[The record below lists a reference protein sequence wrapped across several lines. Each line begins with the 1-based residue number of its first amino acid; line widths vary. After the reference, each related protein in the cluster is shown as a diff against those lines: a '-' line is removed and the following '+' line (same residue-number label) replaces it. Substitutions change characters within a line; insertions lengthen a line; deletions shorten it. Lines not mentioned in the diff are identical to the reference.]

1 MDKMTINMIA
11 GAVLSSLLVIF
22 GTSTFVNI
30 LYPRGG
36 TPEHDEAQ
44 VADAQGKAAAPEPA
58 APATPLPVLL
68 AKASVE
74 AGAAQAKKCAACH
87 SFEKGGPN
95 KVGPDLFD
103 VVGRPVASHEG
114 FAYSPALKAYGG
126 NWDYEKL
133 SCFIHSPKDCVPG
146 TKMAFAGIKKDTDR
160 ADVIAYLHSINPDA
174 PPLPT
179 ADQAAEAPA
188 EKPAAAAPADQAAP
202 APAAGE
208 AAKPAA
214 PPANSA
220 AEPPKPSAPATD
232 ATAGT
237 APTQAPAAPP
247 AQTQAPDQKATTA
260 PSAAVPPA
268 QPPAAETAAPAGGD
282 TKPPVEANANEGGT
296 PTPTEPKPAQN

>member
-44 VADAQGKAAAPEPA
+44 VADAHGGKAGGAAAPETA

-74 AGAAQAKKCAACH
+74 AGAAQAKKCGACH

-114 FAYSPALKAYGG
+114 FAYSPALKAFGG

-160 ADVIAYLHSINPDA
+160 ADVIAYLHSISPDA
-174 PPLPT
+174 PPLAT
-179 ADQAAEAPA
+179 ADKAAEAAA
-188 EKPAAAAPADQAAP
+188 EKPAAAAPTDQAAP
-202 APAAGE
+202 APAAG
-208 AAKPAA
+208 APAKPAP

-220 AEPPKPSAPATD
+220 AEPAKSSAPATD
-232 ATAGT
+232 ANTGA
-237 APTQAPAAPP
+237 
-247 AQTQAPDQKATTA
+247 AQTQTPAAPDQKATTA
-260 PSAAVPPA
+260 PNAAVPPA
-268 QPPAAETAAPAGGD
+268 QPPAETAAPAGGD

-296 PTPTEPKPAQN
+296 PAPTEPKPAQN